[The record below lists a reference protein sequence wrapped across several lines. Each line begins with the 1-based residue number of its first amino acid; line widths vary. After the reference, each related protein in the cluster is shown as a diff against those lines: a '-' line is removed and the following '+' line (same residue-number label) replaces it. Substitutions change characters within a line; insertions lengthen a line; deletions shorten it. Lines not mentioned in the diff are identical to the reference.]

1 MLVIYLACSLIG
13 GLFVI
18 LSVSGGLDGV
28 DFDSDVDVDAD
39 TEVDADSNV
48 DDVDFGTHQ
57 EKAEKPSNPW
67 LGKPSPKKK
76 LWLPFFS
83 FKFWTFGICFF
94 GVTGLA
100 LTWLQP
106 NLGQGVIALIAIVMG
121 LMIGTAMAW
130 LLRALGGNYT
140 NSLARTD
147 DLVGVIGT
155 VEIPFN
161 QNSRGKVQLPIKG
174 STVGF
179 SAMTEQETEFQ
190 PGEQVLIV
198 SYQDNKLWVVSA
210 DALQDNE

>member
-18 LSVSGGLDGV
+18 LSVSGGLD
-28 DFDSDVDVDAD
+28 FDADADVDAD
-39 TEVDADSNV
+39 VDADAEV
-48 DDVDFGTHQ
+48 DDVDFGTHRG
-57 EKAEKPSNPW
+57 KPEKPSNPW
-67 LGKPSPKKK
+67 LGKPSPQKK

-94 GVTGLA
+94 GITGLA
-100 LTWLQP
+100 LSWLEP
-106 NLGQGVIALIAIVMG
+106 NLGQGVIALIAVLMG

-130 LLRALGGNYT
+130 LLRVLGGNYT
-140 NSLARTD
+140 NSIASTD
-147 DLVGVIGT
+147 DLVGIIGT
-155 VEIPFN
+155 VEIPFD

-179 SAMTEQETEFQ
+179 SAMTEQETELQ
-190 PGEQVLIV
+190 PGEQVLVV

-210 DALQDNE
+210 DTLQA

>member
-1 MLVIYLACSLIG
+1 MLVIYIACSLIG
-13 GLFVI
+13 GLFVL
-18 LSVSGGLDGV
+18 LSVSGGLDG
-28 DFDSDVDVDAD
+28 FDIDADAD
-39 TEVDADSNV
+39 TDFDADSEV

-57 EKAEKPSNPW
+57 GKTEKPNNPW
-67 LGKPSPKKK
+67 LAKSSSQKK

-100 LTWLQP
+100 LTWLEP
-106 NLGQGVIALIAIVMG
+106 NLGDGVIALIAALMG
-121 LMIGTAMAW
+121 LLIGTAMAW

-140 NSLARTD
+140 NSMASTD
-147 DLVGVIGT
+147 DLIGVIGT
-155 VEIPFN
+155 VEIPFD
-161 QNSRGKVQLPIKG
+161 QNRRGKVQLSIKG

-190 PGEQVLIV
+190 PGEEVLVV

-210 DALQDNE
+210 DTLQNHE

>member
-1 MLVIYLACSLIG
+1 MLIIYIACSLIG
-13 GLFVI
+13 GLFVL
-18 LSVSGGLDGV
+18 LSVSGGLDG
-28 DFDSDVDVDAD
+28 FDLDAD
-39 TEVDADSNV
+39 ADADFDADSEV

-57 EKAEKPSNPW
+57 GKTEKQPNPW
-67 LGKPSPKKK
+67 LAKSSSKKK

-106 NLGQGVIALIAIVMG
+106 NLGDRVIALIAALMG
-121 LMIGTAMAW
+121 LLIGTAMAW

-140 NSLARTD
+140 NSMASTD

-155 VEIPFN
+155 VEIPFD

-190 PGEQVLIV
+190 PGEQVLVV

-210 DALQDNE
+210 DTLQDNE